1 MNTKMKD
8 RLFPMEDSFVNFNKP
23 PETMTNAIQ
32 KAVKEA
38 MSKPKKLNE
47 TKEGFATAAD
57 LANDINGTTNGSDLA
72 DANGIVEDYYEM
84 TEKREEMESKIEE
97 METPSTD
104 IDIQHNSTVYMTLVL
119 TVLGTSVLYY
129 FFKKL

>member
-1 MNTKMKD
+1 MKD
-8 RLFPMEDSFVNFNKP
+8 RLFPVEDSFVNFNKP

-47 TKEGFATAAD
+47 TKEGFSTDAD
-57 LANDINGTTNGSDLA
+57 LANDINGTNNGSELA
-72 DANGIVEDYYEM
+72 DANRIVDKYYEM